1 MVPELGMDYLIE
13 VGTGEYYGPTTI
25 GALKEFL
32 RVGEIRMDMRIT
44 NCKDATEMLLQ
55 DLLTD
60 EDDDTR
66 NAANERYAYTGSIRL
81 NLQQRI
87 RELEALV
94 MEERRGREAAEA
106 LANRLQERIAEL
118 EDRA

>member
-1 MVPELGMDYLIE
+1 
-13 VGTGEYYGPTTI
+13 
-25 GALKEFL
+25 
-32 RVGEIRMDMRIT
+32 MDMRIT